1 MISDGRNTFLMA
13 GLNGDII
20 ECWKRCYEQFK
31 EQPQELVR
39 DIRGTVRERCE
50 AIYDYMVCNTYYQLD
65 ADGEQLIKS
74 PARLIADGC
83 GDCKSYTMFLACCL
97 HCMGIPV
104 KVRFVNFDGG
114 NQYTHVYPVA
124 IDEQGDEI
132 ILDACELN
140 SEGVPYIDFARPY
153 TKKKELYYYGK

>member
-13 GLNGDII
+13 GLNSDIV

-31 EQPQELVR
+31 EQPRELVS
-39 DIRGTVRERCE
+39 DIYGSVRERCE
-50 AIYDYMVCNTYYQLD
+50 TIYEYMVNNTYYQLD
-65 ADGEQLIKS
+65 AEGEQLIKS

-97 HCMGIPV
+97 HCMGIPC

-114 NQYTHVYPVA
+114 NQYTHVYAVA
-124 IDEQGDEI
+124 VDEQGDEI

-140 SEGVPYIDFARPY
+140 PEGIPYIDFARPY
-153 TKKKELYYYGK
+153 VKKKDLYYV